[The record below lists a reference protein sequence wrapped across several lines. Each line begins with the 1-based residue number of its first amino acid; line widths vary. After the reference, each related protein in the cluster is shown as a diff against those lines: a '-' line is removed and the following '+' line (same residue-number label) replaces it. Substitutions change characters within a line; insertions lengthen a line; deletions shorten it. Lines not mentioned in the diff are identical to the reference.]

1 MTPARVKHDAG
12 QDVGGRQALSSLL
25 LLATDVYGGHGGIA
39 AYMRRL
45 VEVFS
50 AHSTSTGNSFTCLS
64 LSQVRDVSRSCLPL
78 RGVKRF
84 EVTSRKSA
92 FAYKAIRLAAGS
104 RPVVAVVGHLGLAPV
119 AWALKRI
126 GLIRSYAVVLH
137 GIEAWKKADLLDRI
151 AARGANFIIS
161 TTEFTA
167 SEFASK
173 NDIDRERIRVV
184 ALGLENGNIPRLI
197 RTVRRGALNVLTVG
211 RLVTSEAYK
220 GVDTLIRAVA
230 IACSQ
235 GVNVT
240 LTIVG
245 DGDDVPRLRRINSEL
260 GMGTSVQFLGPI
272 SDSELHREYQKC
284 DVFAMPSKCEGFG
297 IVFLEAMRYGKP
309 CIGGNHGGTPEVI
322 DHGVNGF
329 LVDHDDSPLIATY
342 LRQLAD
348 QPTIVECMGRN
359 AQRAV
364 EDKYLYTHLE
374 RRWLTL
380 LEELLVS

>member
-1 MTPARVKHDAG
+1 MSTARVKHDAG

-50 AHSTSTGNSFTCLS
+50 THSTLTGTPFTCLS
-64 LSQVRDVSRSCLPL
+64 LSQVRDFSRSCLPL
-78 RGVKRF
+78 QGVTRF
-84 EVTSRKSA
+84 EVTARKSA
-92 FAYKAIRLAAGS
+92 FTYNAIRLAVDR
-104 RPVVAVVGHLGLAPV
+104 RPTVAVVGHLGLAPV

-151 AARGANFIIS
+151 AARGATFVIS

-167 SEFASK
+167 SEFATK
-173 NDIDRERIRVV
+173 NDVERERIRVV
-184 ALGLENGNIPRLI
+184 ALGLEDGNIPQLVRK
-197 RTVRRGALNVLTVG
+197 VRRGALNVLTVG

-230 IACSQ
+230 IARSQ
-235 GVNVT
+235 GLNVT

-245 DGDDVPRLRRINSEL
+245 DGDDVPRLRGIKSEL
-260 GMGTSVQFLGPI
+260 DMGTCVQFLGPI
-272 SDSELHREYQKC
+272 SDSELQREYQKC
-284 DVFAMPSKCEGFG
+284 DAFAMPSKCEGFG

-342 LRQLAD
+342 LRQLAE
-348 QPTIVECMGRN
+348 QPGIVECMGKN
-359 AQRAV
+359 AQKAV
-364 EDKYLYTHLE
+364 ENKYLYTHLE
-374 RRWLTL
+374 KRWLSL
-380 LEELLVS
+380 LEELLGA